1 MCKFILSMLPMRLQK
16 ELAIWMLKN
25 VLYSKTETIGDY
37 EAVSIIELIVK
48 SSGNKVTSF
57 IVKD

>member
-1 MCKFILSMLPMRLQK
+1 MWKFILSKLSIKLQK
-16 ELAIWMLKN
+16 ELAIFMLKN
-25 VLYSKTETIGDY
+25 VLNSKTETIGDY

-57 IVKD
+57 IIKD